1 MKLISVSVG
10 MPQIVQTSEEGFITT
25 AIFKQPVAG
34 KVKVGQLNLE
44 GDAQADLRVHGGW
57 SKAVYAYP
65 VEHYDYWRTEFPEK
79 KLEDAQF
86 GENLA
91 IQGLLETELCIGDRL
106 RIGSA
111 EFIVTEPRMP
121 CSKLGIRFGRKDI
134 IRRFLQSRR
143 SGFYLAVTQTGEL
156 EAGDEIELISR
167 DENKVS
173 VTDIVRVWVEDK
185 NDVETMKRALKIE
198 SLPESWKEP
207 FRERIAGQMS

>member
-25 AIFKQPVAG
+25 AIFKQSVAG

-106 RIGSA
+106 RRIGRIHRHGAQNAVQQIGHSIWPERHHPPLPA
-111 EFIVTEPRMP
+111 KPAQRV
-121 CSKLGIRFGRKDI
+121 L
-134 IRRFLQSRR
+134 SRR
-143 SGFYLAVTQTGEL
+143 Y
-156 EAGDEIELISR
+156 
-167 DENKVS
+167 
-173 VTDIVRVWVEDK
+173 TDW
-185 NDVETMKRALKIE
+185 RA
-198 SLPESWKEP
+198 
-207 FRERIAGQMS
+207 